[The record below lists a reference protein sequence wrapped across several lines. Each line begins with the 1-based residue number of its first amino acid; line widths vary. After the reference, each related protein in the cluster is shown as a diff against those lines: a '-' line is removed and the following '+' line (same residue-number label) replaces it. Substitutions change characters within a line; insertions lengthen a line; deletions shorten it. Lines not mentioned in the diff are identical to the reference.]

1 MVCVSLRAII
11 HKEYLVTLIITLAP
25 GENRTTPV
33 SLTSQFR
40 RVYLTKPDLA
50 PIIHAKMLSH
60 GFGMPKT
67 LTASLLAVI
76 TTFYKIAPK
85 GLMKLPG
92 LSLVRQVQQC

>member
-1 MVCVSLRAII
+1 
-11 HKEYLVTLIITLAP
+11 
-25 GENRTTPV
+25 
-33 SLTSQFR
+33 
-40 RVYLTKPDLA
+40 VYLTKPDLA

-92 LSLVRQVQQC
+92 LSLVRQVCTTMLDPIETDFPVTYMYIPLIHI